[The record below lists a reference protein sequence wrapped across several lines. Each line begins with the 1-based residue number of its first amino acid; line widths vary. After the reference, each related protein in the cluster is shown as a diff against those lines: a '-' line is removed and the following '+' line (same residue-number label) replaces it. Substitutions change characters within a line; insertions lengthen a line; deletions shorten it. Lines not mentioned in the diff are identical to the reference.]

1 MKKLFS
7 IFILFNFLIIQTF
20 AAEVATISA
29 TPVQIQAEMLKEHC
43 SGYEITLQNNGKN
56 PAKIISIETKNAVGN
71 ASQILVSEGVQAV
84 KKNNK
89 YIYLS
94 LCTLGIAGL
103 IGNAK
108 NSSVLNKQKEALA
121 EVATFR
127 TGASLENLKSEIIMP
142 NKQKTIR
149 LLFPLNEAPSV
160 EVLLQDVQTNKYIE
174 TSLKYEGGQN

>member
-1 MKKLFS
+1 MGMKKIFS
-7 IFILFNFLIIQTF
+7 IFILFNFAILPTF
-20 AAEVATISA
+20 AAEIANISA
-29 TPVQIQAEMLKEHC
+29 VPGPIQTEMLKKNC

-56 PAKIISIETKNAVGN
+56 PAKIISVETKNAVGN

-103 IGNAK
+103 VGNAK

-121 EVATFR
+121 EAATFG

-174 TSLKYEGGQN
+174 TSL

>member
-1 MKKLFS
+1 MKNIFLF
-7 IFILFNFLIIQTF
+7 FILFNFLIIQTF

-56 PAKIISIETKNAVGN
+56 PAKIISFEAKNAVKN
-71 ASQILVSEGVQAV
+71 ANQILISEGVQAV

-94 LCTLGIAGL
+94 VLTFGIAGFV
-103 IGNAK
+103 GNSK
-108 NSSVLNKQKEALA
+108 NSKVLNKQKEALA
-121 EVATFR
+121 EAATFE
-127 TGASLENLKSEIIMP
+127 TGASLENLKSEVVMP

-149 LLFPLNEAPSV
+149 LLFPLNETPSA

-174 TSLKYEGGQN
+174 TSL